1 VLLAN
6 DYVKKHVLYGE
17 RSDYCTQ
24 FLQSISFFLGKK
36 FPPNREPL
44 RVKGNRFSFGASLLA
59 LAQGRAHPVFAMK
72 SPGVPF
78 TP

>member
-1 VLLAN
+1 VFLAN
-6 DYVKKHVLYGE
+6 DYTKKHVLYDE

-24 FLQSISFFLGKK
+24 SLQSISFFGKK

-59 LAQGRAHPVFAMK
+59 LAQGRAHPTFVMK